1 MGDHVRIAK
10 NSRNCVLALALMCAT
25 ACRSEDLR
33 LFHASPTAAQL
44 ALEDG
49 LGISGRHLHALEERW
64 DTVKRFEEL
73 VLRSD
78 LIVRGVVEARRPG
91 PSKGPVPAV
100 ASTVRILQVLRA
112 GANARATA
120 TGSTLEIVE
129 EGGRLPDG
137 CFAEPDGKPVL
148 KRGEDAVF
156 FLANAGRPGAY
167 RVVGGWQGRLWVL
180 GRKIRSLAADL
191 HPGDRAATAHDGQSL
206 DQLTQAVQA
215 VPCG

>member
-1 MGDHVRIAK
+1 M
-10 NSRNCVLALALMCAT
+10 LAAALMCAT
-25 ACRSEDLR
+25 ACWSEDLQ
-33 LFHASPTAAQL
+33 LFHGSPTAAEL

-49 LGISGRHLHALEERW
+49 LGVSGRHLHALEARW
-64 DTVKRFEEL
+64 DTVKRFDEL

-78 LIVRGVVEARRPG
+78 LIVRGVVESRRPG
-91 PSKGPVPAV
+91 PSTGPVPAV
-100 ASTVRILQVLRA
+100 ISTVRILRVLRA

-120 TGSTLEIVE
+120 AGSTLEIVE

-156 FLANAGRPGAY
+156 FLANANAGRAGAY

-191 HPGDRAATAHDGQSL
+191 HPGDPAATAHDGQSL
-206 DQLTQAVQA
+206 DELTQAVQA